1 MYRFQLLGE
10 RFFGF
15 VCLFK
20 SSVLKDSFGPKHLLL
35 FTIEPLFQ
43 ESFVW
48 TASKGLWVGHEDRV
62 DHRCLGLSSAF
73 KFFLQC
79 NAHVFVHNV

>member
-1 MYRFQLLGE
+1 MSGLSVALRWRCTGFSCWENVFLVL
-10 RFFGF
+10 F
-15 VCLFK
+15 VCFK

-62 DHRCLGLSSAF
+62 DHPVFRS
-73 KFFLQC
+73 KFC
-79 NAHVFVHNV
+79 V